1 MDLGRRSQSTRT
13 RALPGVALTLLAA
26 VCALA
31 GDARAFEFDTG
42 SPDWRVRWDNTLQYN
57 LGLRTQQRNSSIAN
71 NPLFSESDAKFDQGQ
86 LVTNRLALLSEF
98 DASYATLVGV
108 RVSGSGWNDF
118 AYDDTVRYQTGNA
131 LPPVVVATPGGPI
144 EVAPA
149 TPYSALGSYTDG
161 KYTAETKRWYLRGAQ
176 LLDAFAWTNFNAGPV
191 YTSLKVGR
199 LTQLWGTALILS
211 QQSLQWSQNATDN
224 IKGLATPGT
233 LAKELA
239 IPRAQALAQFQVL
252 PELTISGQYFGEFMP
267 NRDPAGGT
275 YLGLAGPLF
284 KGPNLFLGQIPRGS
298 DVEPKNFNDNWGVK
312 VAWSP
317 TWMDGSTV
325 AGYFRHFDE
334 TEPWYLLGVGSTGAP
349 NYHLSYAKGVE
360 VFGASVETQL
370 AGQSVGVEAS
380 YRKNTA
386 FRSALGPLPTD
397 LSGSEGARGDTFN
410 VVANVLSLL
419 THTALWD
426 TGQLIVEAAYTRK
439 LKVSSNADL
448 YDGTSNPLACP
459 NGDKWY
465 GCSTDD
471 TVTAALLFAPQWL
484 SVFSGVD
491 LDLPLFAQYGVFG
504 NLPTLGAS
512 VGQGSVVYTAGVHAL
527 FRRKYNLTLQ
537 YNGFYAPTRGRTD
550 FTVQAAGNL
559 PPGTSFAGP
568 GPQYYAGG
576 TGLYQLNDRGWASL
590 VFSTTL

>member
-1 MDLGRRSQSTRT
+1 MDLKKAQSTGMSDLR
-13 RALPGVALTLLAA
+13 RGALTILAA
-26 VCALA
+26 ACCLYA
-31 GDARAFEFDTG
+31 GDARAFNFEKG

-57 LGLRTQQRNSSIAN
+57 AGLRTQQRNSSIAN
-71 NPLFSESDAKFDQGQ
+71 NPLFDESDAKFDQGE

-98 DASYATLVGV
+98 DASYTTLVGV
-108 RVSGSGWNDF
+108 RVSGSGWYDF
-118 AYDDTVRYQTGNA
+118 AYDDTVKYQSGNA
-131 LPPVVVATPGGPI
+131 LPPVTAGGAPI
-144 EVAPA
+144 APA
-149 TPYSALGSYTDG
+149 TPYSALGSYADG
-161 KYTAETKRWYLRGAQ
+161 KYTSETKRWHLRGAQ
-176 LLDAFAWTNFNAGPV
+176 LLDAFVWTNFNAGPV

-211 QQSLQWSQNATDN
+211 PQSIQYSQNAADN
-224 IKGLATPGT
+224 IKALTTPGT

-239 IPRAQALAQFQVL
+239 IPRAQVLAQFQVL
-252 PELTISGQYFGEFMP
+252 PELTISGQYFGEFEP
-267 NRDPAGGT
+267 NRYPAGGT

-284 KGPNLFLGQIPRGS
+284 KGPNLFLGGIPRGS

-312 VAWSP
+312 IAWSP
-317 TWMDGSTV
+317 TWMDGSTI

-334 TEPWYLLGVGSTGAP
+334 TAPWYLLGVRERGALE
-349 NYHLSYAKGVE
+349 YHLSYAKGVDAY
-360 VFGASVETQL
+360 GASVETQL
-370 AGQSVGVEAS
+370 AGQSVAVEAS
-380 YRKNTA
+380 YRKKTA
-386 FRSALGPLPTD
+386 LTSALGPLPTD
-397 LSGSEGARGDTFN
+397 LSGREGARGDTYN

-419 THTALWD
+419 SHTALWD
-426 TGQLIVEAAYTRK
+426 TGQLIVEAAYTHK

-448 YDGTSNPLACP
+448 YKGTGNPLACP
-459 NGDKWY
+459 SGNKWD

-471 TVTAALLFAPQWL
+471 AVTAALRFAPQWL
-484 SVFSGVD
+484 SVFPGLD
-491 LDLPLFAQYGVFG
+491 LDLPLFAQYGVYG

-512 VGQGSVVYTAGVHAL
+512 VGQGSVIYTAGVHAL

-537 YNGFYAPTRGRTD
+537 YNGYYAPTRGRTD

-576 TGLYQLNDRGWASL
+576 TGLYQLNDRGWVSL

>member
-1 MDLGRRSQSTRT
+1 MDHRGKSQSTRT
-13 RALPGVALTLLAA
+13 CAARRVATTMLTVACLY
-26 VCALA
+26 A
-31 GDARAFEFDTG
+31 GDARAFELDTG
-42 SPDWRVRWDNTLQYN
+42 SQEWRVRWDNTLQYN
-57 LGLRTQQRNSSIAN
+57 LGLRAQQRNSSIAN
-71 NPLFSESDAKFDQGQ
+71 NPLFAEPDAKFDQGQ
-86 LVTNRLALLSEF
+86 LVTDRLALLTEF
-98 DASYATLVGV
+98 DAAYATLAGV
-108 RVSGSGWNDF
+108 RVSASGWYDF
-118 AYDDTVRYQTGNA
+118 AYSDRVRSQSGDA
-131 LPPVVVATPGGPI
+131 LPPVTAGGVP
-144 EVAPA
+144 VAPP
-149 TPYSALGSYTDG
+149 TPYSALGSYADG
-161 KYTAETKRWYLRGAQ
+161 KYTAETRRWYLRGAQ

-211 QQSLQWSQNATDN
+211 QQSLQYSQNATDN
-224 IKGLATPGT
+224 MKALATPGT

-239 IPRAQALAQFQVL
+239 IPRAQVLAQFQVL

-284 KGPNLFLGQIPRGS
+284 KGPDLFLGQIPRGS

-317 TWMDGSTV
+317 SWMDGSTI

-334 TEPWYLLGVGSTGAP
+334 TEPWYLLGVGGTGAP
-349 NYHLSYAKGVE
+349 QYHLSFAKGVSAY
-360 VFGASVETQL
+360 GASVETQL

-386 FRSALGPLPTD
+386 LTSALGPLATD
-397 LSGSEGARGDTFN
+397 LGGSEGARGDTFN

-426 TGQLIVEAAYTRK
+426 TGQLIVEAAYTHK
-439 LKVSSNADL
+439 VKVSSNADL
-448 YDGTSNPLACP
+448 YTGTNNPLACP
-459 NGDKWY
+459 SGDKWY

-471 TVTAALLFAPQWL
+471 AVTAALLFAPQWL
-484 SVFSGVD
+484 SVFPGID
-491 LDLPLFAQYGVFG
+491 LDLPLFAQYGVYG

-537 YNGFYAPTRGRTD
+537 YNGFYAPTRGVTD
-550 FTVQAAGNL
+550 FTAQAAGKL

-576 TGLYQLNDRGWASL
+576 TGLYQLNDRGWVSL
-590 VFSTTL
+590 VFSMTR